1 MEIIRGNDLD
11 KALESAYRVYL
22 CGDLKKPQDLK
33 WIHDENVEMGISYYK
48 EFTADQPHYHL
59 HATEYNFIL
68 EGKSKF
74 LLVDVKLR
82 RGRVLYERVA
92 LGNHAQRVEHV
103 CVEHALELRVEPRSV
118 GDVELLPEL
127 SVFVEKLPGNGNAPH
142 ASKLEK
148 HALEEWAEIFALQV
162 C

>member
-1 MEIIRGNDLD
+1 MGKNETGRTEIMEIICGNDLD

-74 LLVDVKLR
+74 LLVDEKKEIELEKNSLF
-82 RGRVLYERVA
+82 VLPPMTKYA
-92 LGNHAQRVEHV
+92 SKHTAGTKILFFKAPGGNDKT
-103 CVEHALELRVEPRSV
+103 L
-118 GDVELLPEL
+118 VELNTYLEQWLASWQAPADKEL
-127 SVFVEKLPGNGNAPH
+127 
-142 ASKLEK
+142 
-148 HALEEWAEIFALQV
+148 
-162 C
+162 

>member
-1 MEIIRGNDLD
+1 MEIICGNDLD

-74 LLVDVKLR
+74 LLVD
-82 RGRVLYERVA
+82 
-92 LGNHAQRVEHV
+92 
-103 CVEHALELRVEPRSV
+103 
-118 GDVELLPEL
+118 
-127 SVFVEKLPGNGNAPH
+127 EK
-142 ASKLEK
+142 KEIELEK
-148 HALEEWAEIFALQV
+148 N
-162 C
+162 